1 MIDFKQIENFDDCSM
16 SHYIYSLSYFSSDI
30 FNFYY
35 FKSFVFHATKLLITP
50 IASPSVDTYRDNLKQ
65 FFNNSIRIV
74 SLLIPF
80 LSSRRSNDALL
91 GQALDWISHLFELCL
106 HVIHFGLLLSLT
118 LISLPTRLL
127 STFIFGMIASH
138 NWMTNSSTDVH
149 HSYNV

>member
-1 MIDFKQIENFDDCSM
+1 MLDFKQIENFDDCSM
-16 SHYIYSLSYFSSDI
+16 SHYVQSLSCFSSNI
-30 FNFYY
+30 FSFYH
-35 FKSFVFHATKLLITP
+35 FKSFVFDATKLLITP
-50 IASPSVDTYRDNLKQ
+50 IASSSVDTYWDNLKQ
-65 FFNNSIRIV
+65 FFNDSIRIV

-80 LSSRRSNDALL
+80 LSSRRSNDTLL
-91 GQALDWISHLFELCL
+91 GQALDWIIHLFELCF